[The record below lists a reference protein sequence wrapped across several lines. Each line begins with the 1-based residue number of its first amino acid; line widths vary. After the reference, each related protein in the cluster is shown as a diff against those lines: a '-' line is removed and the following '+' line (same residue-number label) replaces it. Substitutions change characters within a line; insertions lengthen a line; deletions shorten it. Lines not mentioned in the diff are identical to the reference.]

1 MTGDPMDLSWIDA
14 LALLSVGAVA
24 GVLNVLA
31 GGGSFLSLPLLIFL
45 GLPPS
50 VANGTN
56 RIAILVQ
63 NMGAVWRFRTHGL
76 VDRSWIPLA
85 AAPAIA
91 GAVLGTWGAIEIG
104 EEAFRRVLAGLMV
117 AATLWILWDPLA
129 RREGRGRVAAGE
141 WTPTAAARDG
151 AELLASGGPRRFGL
165 AAAFFLAGVYGG
177 FVQAGIGFLLAAV
190 ATWAGLDLVR
200 GNALKVLVVLLLTPV
215 SLALFAWS
223 GRVDWV
229 MGLPLAAGHLLGA
242 LAGVRLTVLKGHV
255 WIKRFLT
262 VTVVAFAIK
271 LWVAP

>member
-1 MTGDPMDLSWIDA
+1 MGLSWMDA
-14 LALLSVGAVA
+14 LALLSVGALA
-24 GVLNVLA
+24 GALNVLA

-63 NMGAVWRFRTHGL
+63 NMGAVWRFRRHGL

-91 GAVLGTWGAIEIG
+91 GAALGTWAAIEIG

-129 RREGRGRVAAGE
+129 KRDAGGRVATGESIVTGRARRAG
-141 WTPTAAARDG
+141 
-151 AELLASGGPRRFGL
+151 LV
-165 AAAFFLAGVYGG
+165 AAFFVAGVYGG
-177 FVQAGIGFLLAAV
+177 FVQAGIGFLLAAI

-200 GNALKVLVVLLLTPV
+200 GNALKVLVVLLLTPL

-223 GRVDWV
+223 GKVDWV

-271 LWVAP
+271 LWIAP

>member
-1 MTGDPMDLSWIDA
+1 MGLSWIDA

-24 GVLNVLA
+24 GALNVLA

-63 NMGAVWRFRTHGL
+63 NIGAVWRFRSHGL

-85 AAPAIA
+85 AAPAVA

-129 RREGRGRVAAGE
+129 RRETGGQVPAGE
-141 WTPTAAARDG
+141 SI
-151 AELLASGGPRRFGL
+151 ASGGARRAGL
-165 AAAFFLAGVYGG
+165 AAAFFVAGVYGG
-177 FVQAGIGFLLAAV
+177 FVQAGIGFLLAAI

-200 GNALKVLVVLLLTPV
+200 GNALKVLVVLLLTPL
-215 SLALFAWS
+215 SLALFVWS
-223 GRVDWV
+223 GKVDWV

-242 LAGVRLTVLKGHV
+242 LVGVRLTILKGHV

-271 LWVAP
+271 LWIAP

>member
-1 MTGDPMDLSWIDA
+1 MGLSWIDA
-14 LALLSVGAVA
+14 LALLSVGALA
-24 GVLNVLA
+24 GALNVLA

-63 NMGAVWRFRTHGL
+63 NMGAVWRFRAHGL
-76 VDRSWIPLA
+76 VDRAWIPLA
-85 AAPAIA
+85 AVPAIA
-91 GAVLGTWGAIEIG
+91 GAALGTWAAIEIG

-129 RREGRGRVAAGE
+129 NRAGGGRGAADGSIAAGSG
-141 WTPTAAARDG
+141 AR
-151 AELLASGGPRRFGL
+151 RVGL
-165 AAAFFLAGVYGG
+165 AAAFFAVGVYGG

-190 ATWAGLDLVR
+190 ATWVGLDLVR
-200 GNALKVLVVLLLTPV
+200 GNALKVLVVLLLTPL

-223 GRVDWV
+223 GKVDWL

-271 LWVAP
+271 LWIAP

>member
-1 MTGDPMDLSWIDA
+1 MGLSWIDA
-14 LALLSVGAVA
+14 LALLSVGAIA
-24 GVLNVLA
+24 GALNVLA

-63 NMGAVWRFRTHGL
+63 NMGAVWRFRSHGL
-76 VDRSWIPLA
+76 VDRSWIPLV
-85 AAPAIA
+85 AAPAVG
-91 GAVLGTWGAIEIG
+91 GAILGTWGAIEIG
-104 EEAFRRVLAGLMV
+104 EEAFRRVLGVLMV

-129 RREGRGRVAAGE
+129 RHRRDAAIRPGGSIATDGVGRRA
-141 WTPTAAARDG
+141 
-151 AELLASGGPRRFGL
+151 GL
-165 AAAFFLAGVYGG
+165 AAAFFAVGVYGG
-177 FVQAGIGFLLAAV
+177 FVQAGVGFLLAAV
-190 ATWAGLDLVR
+190 AMWAGLDLVR
-200 GNALKVLVVLLLTPV
+200 GNALKVLVVLILTPV

-223 GRVDWV
+223 GKVDWA
-229 MGLPLAAGHLLGA
+229 MGMPLAVGHLLGA

-262 VTVVAFAIK
+262 VTVIAFAIK